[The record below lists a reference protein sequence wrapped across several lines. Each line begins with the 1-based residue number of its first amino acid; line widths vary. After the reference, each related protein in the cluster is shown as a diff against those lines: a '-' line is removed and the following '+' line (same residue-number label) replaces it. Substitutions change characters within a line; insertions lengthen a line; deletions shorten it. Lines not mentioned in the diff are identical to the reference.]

1 MAQMVKLFGIETVIN
16 PAAILASVHQFR
28 ISQTLEMERQLG
40 LANGQLLTQVTH
52 TLFLIFQQR

>member
-1 MAQMVKLFGIETVIN
+1 MAEPMKLVWVKAVIN
-16 PAAILASVHQFR
+16 PAAFLASVHQFR